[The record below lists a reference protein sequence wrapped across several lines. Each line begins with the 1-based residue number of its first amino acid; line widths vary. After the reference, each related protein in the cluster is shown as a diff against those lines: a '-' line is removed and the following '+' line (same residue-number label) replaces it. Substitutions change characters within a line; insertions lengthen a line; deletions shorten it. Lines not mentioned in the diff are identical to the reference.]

1 MRKTVSQS
9 FLMAGAQVAKL
20 LEILSARY
28 FNTGRFLYEIYSELL
43 KLKHSFWKIILSKRN
58 YPKK

>member
-1 MRKTVSQS
+1 MRNTVNQS
-9 FLMAGAQVAKL
+9 FLMAGAQ

-43 KLKHSFWKIILSKRN
+43 KLQHSFWKIILSKIN
-58 YPKK
+58 YRCREK